1 MPHKR
6 PTTDLLGKQMKTKD
20 RWSCLSLLIAYILCA
35 VKNKRGCKTASAFP
49 FLPVTILC
57 ATSWGWASSGHIGCS
72 SPLFITAPREIRWI
86 FSWVEPGAQLG
97 KHHIESWTA
106 IQQQLRNTNPHRA
119 GSSQRSR
126 HLEQWAGVTQPL
138 AFITTGCTHS
148 CYQPT
153 EDQGRNIF
161 CPRRIEK
168 QTPES
173 PPGEH
178 RAEVLKWEQLI
189 AWQMVGLSAGAQKTV
204 CSTRLVQ
211 KIPQSFSFGKEGK
224 KIRTIRETKS
234 TTSILFLKR
243 ITEDANRKVIPYWKS
258 TSKCS
263 QENKWIALS
272 ISQYL
277 ITNQRKHS
285 KLQRW
290 KKV

>member
-1 MPHKR
+1 
-6 PTTDLLGKQMKTKD
+6 MKTKD
-20 RWSCLSLLIAYILCA
+20 RWSCHSVLIAYILRA

-49 FLPVTILC
+49 FLPITILC

-72 SPLFITAPREIRWI
+72 SPLFITAPREIWWI

-97 KHHIESWTA
+97 KHRTESWTA

-126 HLEQWAGVTQPL
+126 HLEQRAGVTQPL

-161 CPRRIEK
+161 CPRGTEK

-211 KIPQSFSFGKEGK
+211 KNLNLSLLGK
-224 KIRTIRETKS
+224 KEKKLEQLEKQS
-234 TTSILFLKR
+234 L
-243 ITEDANRKVIPYWKS
+243 
-258 TSKCS
+258 
-263 QENKWIALS
+263 QIA
-272 ISQYL
+272 YFF
-277 ITNQRKHS
+277 
-285 KLQRW
+285 
-290 KKV
+290 